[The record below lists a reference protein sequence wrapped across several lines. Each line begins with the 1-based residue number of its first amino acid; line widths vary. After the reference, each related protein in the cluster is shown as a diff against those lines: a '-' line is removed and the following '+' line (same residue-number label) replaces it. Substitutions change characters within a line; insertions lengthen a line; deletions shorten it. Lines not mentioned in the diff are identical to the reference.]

1 MNRGITGMSDFTVDD
16 TMAEIRYE
24 LDDRE
29 IYNDIRSEI
38 GILISET
45 VVDEDATY
53 SWKVYS
59 RSVLVSPPY
68 PHIVMFT
75 TRLADPLAWRI
86 SRHNAA
92 DADGR
97 SYYDYKIKLL
107 DTDDDRTKAVKI
119 TNTGSKVMRIS
130 FAIKVKYKTG
140 DKVTHEEL
148 FPETLTV
155 RVTDATSIKKYGRRV
170 MNLTWTEG
178 TEENDMQAL
187 VDNYKTRYAEPVA
200 RISCVIKGTTDV
212 LRTQIITREITDII
226 TVICTNL
233 DLNADCFINSIT
245 ITDDP
250 VGIPVC
256 TWGLEIQ
263 RAYELLTLFLLD
275 TSELDGPHILGS

>member
-1 MNRGITGMSDFTVDD
+1 MSDFTVDD
-16 TMAEIRYE
+16 IVAEIRYE

-38 GILISET
+38 GILITET
-45 VVDEDATY
+45 VVDVDATY
-53 SWKVYS
+53 SWKVYA
-59 RSVLVSPPY
+59 RRIEISPPY
-68 PHIVMFT
+68 PHTAMFT
-75 TRLADPLAWRI
+75 TRLSDPLTWKI
-86 SRHNAA
+86 DRHYAK

-97 SYYDYKIKLL
+97 SYYDYNIKLVS
-107 DTDDDRTKAVKI
+107 TDDDRTKAVVI
-119 TNTGSKVMRIS
+119 TNTGSKVMHIY
-130 FAIKVKYKTG
+130 FEVHVKYKTG
-140 DKVTHEEL
+140 EQVTHEEI

-155 RVTDATSIKKYGRRV
+155 RATDATSIAKYGRRV

-178 TEENDMQAL
+178 TEENDMQSL
-187 VDNYKTRYAEPVA
+187 VDNDVERYKEPVA

-212 LRTQIITREITDII
+212 LRTQIITREISDII

-233 DLNADCFINSIT
+233 GLNADCFLNSIT

-263 RAYELLTLFLLD
+263 RIYELLTLFRLD
-275 TSELDGPHILGS
+275 ISELDGPHILGS